1 MDINNLISILSN
13 EEELANKLIDNPE
26 TVFSTT
32 LNTDERVIARV
43 TDGIYRQPGSA
54 LRELISNA
62 YDADATRVIIKT
74 DAPRFETM
82 SIEDNGH
89 GMSPKALAY
98 VMHHIGG
105 SSKRNELG
113 AHLGVTNPS
122 SHDLS
127 PKGRHLIGKI
137 GIGLFSV
144 AQLTQSFQI
153 ITKRRGDKYRTIA
166 TIALKQFSEKSVKDN
181 EKLVFESG
189 KVNIWIEKAEDINN
203 QGTTIILN
211 KIRPQTRET
220 LSSSRIWEA
229 VASSRNE
236 AAENGATPINP
247 PLYHIGIATNK
258 EFYDELGG
266 KNGNNLPWESSD
278 DPSVAFDK
286 LVRSVWNQLSA
297 SNPKP
302 KLEDIFDYYL
312 NMVWALALSIPA
324 KYTEGDIFD
333 MPFGN
338 DFYPYMI
345 SNLPKGQ
352 ARAIEINVGEK
363 LGSYLLSY
371 QPNNDNFDV
380 YIDDLK
386 LSRPIIFKELPNVSK
401 HAIDKPMVFIGE
413 CEENFGERS
422 HDISGGKLKFRAY
435 LFWNSKIAPVEHQ
448 GVLIR
453 VHGASGTGFD
463 MSLMKYQVQETT
475 RRSQLTCEIFVSE
488 GLDSALNIDR
498 ESYNFSHPHVV
509 YLTRWLH
516 SAIRQFANAHKAF
529 GKKIRDEGK
538 VSKST
543 TLQSNIHDIA
553 QKAWVKAGNDIY
565 QDLPIVEIKDDDTI
579 SKNDVLADYSID
591 FSKVTDLFTKDKSN
605 LSKRKEVRKSLTEE
619 KLKAI
624 TIVLASYGAL
634 DNVPREKINEM
645 IYSIYEIIS
654 TEE

>member
-1 MDINNLISILSN
+1 MDKSKIVSFLDP
-13 EEELANKLIDNPE
+13 EEELAQKLINNPE

-62 YDADATRVIIKT
+62 YDADATKVTIRT

-82 SIEDNGH
+82 SIEDDGH

-113 AHLGVTNPS
+113 AHLGVTDIK

-127 PKGRHLIGKI
+127 PNGRHLIGKI

-153 ITKRRGDKYRTIA
+153 ITKRKGDKYRTIA
-166 TIALKQFSEKSVKDN
+166 TVALKQFSEKTKAEQEDV
-181 EKLVFESG
+181 LFESG
-189 KVNIWIEKAEDINN
+189 KVNLWLEHADDIDSH
-203 QGTTIILN
+203 GTTIILN

-220 LSSSRIWEA
+220 LSSVRLWET

-236 AAENGATPINP
+236 AEENGATPISP
-247 PLYHIGIATNK
+247 PLYHIGKATNK

-266 KNGNNLPWESSD
+266 ENGNSLPWSITDTPNVS
-278 DPSVAFDK
+278 FNK
-286 LVRSVWNQLSA
+286 LVRSVWNQLSTA
-297 SNPKP
+297 NPKP
-302 KLEDIFDYYL
+302 KLDDIFDYYL
-312 NMVWALALSIPA
+312 NMIWGLALSIPA
-324 KYTEGDIFD
+324 RYTEGSIFEI
-333 MPFGN
+333 PFEN
-338 DFYPYMI
+338 DFYPYII
-345 SNLPKGQ
+345 SNSPKGQ
-352 ARAIEINVGEK
+352 AKPIDIKPGDK
-363 LGSYLLSY
+363 LGDYLSSYK
-371 QPNNDNFDV
+371 PDFDKFEV
-380 YIDDLK
+380 YIDDLQ
-386 LSRPIIFKELPNVSK
+386 LSRPIIYTKLPNVSK

-413 CEENFGERS
+413 CIEDFGGRS
-422 HDISGGKLKFRAY
+422 YDISAGPLKFSAY

-453 VHGASGTGFD
+453 IHDASGTGFD
-463 MSLMKYQVQETT
+463 TSLMKYQVQETT

-529 GKKIRDEGK
+529 GKKVRDEGK
-538 VSKST
+538 VSKSS
-543 TLQSNIHDIA
+543 TLRSNIQNIA
-553 QKAWVKAGNDIY
+553 QKAWIKAGNDIY
-565 QDLPIVEIKDDDTI
+565 QDLPVIEIKDTPDID
-579 SKNDVLADYSID
+579 SPLSSADYSFD
-591 FSKVTDLFTKDKSN
+591 FTKNSDLVNHDTNTTPRKN
-605 LSKRKEVRKSLTEE
+605 EAKRILTEE
-619 KLKAI
+619 KIKAI

-634 DNVPREKINEM
+634 DNVPREKIDDM
-645 IYSIYEIIS
+645 IQSIFEIIS